1 MKLLRFAG
9 LALAL
14 LCTTAAHADE
24 PTVKSGVTVAPNVLR
39 IGMEITYPPF
49 ESYSGNDV
57 VGADADIARALAKEM
72 GLRIE
77 FADTRFPNLILGLNA
92 GHFDAVI
99 SAMFIKPERT
109 AQANAIAYATT
120 GGAILVP
127 SGAATKPATLQD
139 LCGMRVGVEQGN
151 VWASTLAG
159 VSDGYCKPNG
169 KGVIAVSSF
178 PSAPEA
184 FQALMSNNVQAQL
197 EVAPAAHAL
206 AAKSSGRVVVS
217 SPNLVNP
224 VLLGIYTKKSN
235 AALNASLND
244 ALGKL
249 KKSGELDQILA
260 KYSLLPPSQLP

>member
-1 MKLLRFAG
+1 MKLMRVAG
-9 LALAL
+9 LVLAL
-14 LCTTAAHADE
+14 FCATAVHADE
-24 PTVKSGVTVAPNVLR
+24 ASPATGVTVTPKVLK

-49 ESYSGNDV
+49 ESYSGKDV
-57 VGADADIARALAKEM
+57 VGADADLARALAKEM
-72 GLRIE
+72 GLKAE

-127 SGAATKPATLQD
+127 SSAAKKPATLQD
-139 LCGMRVGVEQGN
+139 LCGMKVGVEQGN

-159 VSDGYCKPNG
+159 VSDAYCKPNG
-169 KGVIAVSSF
+169 KGEIGVSSF

-197 EVAPAAHAL
+197 EVSPAAHAL

-217 SPNLVNP
+217 SPQLINP

-235 AALNASLND
+235 AALNTSLTN
-244 ALGKL
+244 ALDKL
-249 KKSGELDQILA
+249 RKSGEFDKILA

>member
-1 MKLLRFAG
+1 
-9 LALAL
+9 
-14 LCTTAAHADE
+14 
-24 PTVKSGVTVAPNVLR
+24 
-39 IGMEITYPPF
+39 MEITYPPF

-72 GLRIE
+72 GLRVE

-159 VSDGYCKPNG
+159 VSDGYCKSNG
-169 KGVIAVSSF
+169 KGAIAVSSF

-206 AAKSSGRVVVS
+206 AAKSSGRVAVS
-217 SPNLVNP
+217 SPNLINP

-235 AALNASLND
+235 AALTASLND
-244 ALGKL
+244 ALAKL
-249 KKSGELDQILA
+249 KKSGEFGQILA